1 MTKNVQTTTQLC
13 SFHMLARQCSKS
25 FKISFNN
32 KKTEKFQMYM
42 CKLGLEKQRNQKSN
56 SQHLLNYRKSKGIPE
71 KKKSIPAS
79 FAMLK
84 VLTVWITT
92 NCGNFIKRWEYQT
105 TLPASWKACA
115 QVKTQHLELDMEQ
128 QTDSKLGKEYIKAIY
143 CHLVYITFMQSTSF
157 EILSWINNKLE
168 KGLSGKTATTSDMQ
182 MIQL

>member
-1 MTKNVQTTTQLC
+1 
-13 SFHMLARQCSKS
+13 MLARQCSKS

-71 KKKSIPAS
+71 KNKKQKTKNKKQKTSIPAS
-79 FAMLK
+79 LAVLK

-92 NCGNFIKRWEYQT
+92 NCGNFIKGWEYQT
-105 TLPASWKACA
+105 TLPASWKACV

-168 KGLSGKTATTSDMQ
+168 KRLSGKTATTSDMQ